1 MSGAL
6 YDVVIIGAGG
16 GGLATAARLS
26 LAGLKTLVIEQHN
39 KIGGYMT
46 SFKRGPYTF
55 EVSLHNFDGLDPKVG
70 MNYPVFK
77 QLGIIDRIK
86 SIRLEPAFNAV
97 YPGSF
102 FTIPA
107 DPVLYQNYLI
117 QQFPHE
123 EKGIRK
129 FFNTMEGM
137 KTALILMRN
146 SQEKD
151 YAGLVRTLLKHPR
164 WMWPLVRYAQGTARQ
179 LLDNH
184 FNDEKLKTLVAW
196 LACYGGATQHKTA
209 AGVFMGMIAA
219 YHFGGYYY
227 FEGGSQSVSNALGEV
242 ITENGGQILLATLAT
257 KIVIKDGLARAVKT
271 QDGGEYPCRYV
282 VSNGSAPATIN
293 EMAGREHFSKKFLKK
308 MDGLDIGGTCV
319 CVYLGVAKDYRKY
332 FNGAHTIVTSES
344 WTVPENFD
352 MMADGDP
359 QTTDMI
365 LANYSVVD
373 STCAPDGKNAIVLV
387 AAMPYDFENGWKK
400 EESTKKYKKLKQDVA
415 KILIQRAEAYL
426 PGLSDHIEN
435 IEVATPHTMERYTL
449 NPKGSTV
456 GWELTM
462 NPMEVLNRLPAQTPV
477 KNLFLA
483 GAWQSVGGQSPV
495 LASGLRAAN
504 KLLKQ
509 ESKSK
514 PID

>member
-1 MSGAL
+1 MSREM
-6 YDVVIIGAGG
+6 YDVVVIGAGG
-16 GGLATAARLS
+16 GGLAAAARLS

-55 EVSLHNFDGLDPKVG
+55 EVSLHNFDGLDPNMG

-77 QLGIIDRIK
+77 QLGIIDRIN

-107 DPVLYQNYLI
+107 NPDLYQNYLL

-129 FFNTMEGM
+129 FFDTMEGM
-137 KTALILMRN
+137 KTSLVLMKN
-146 SQEKD
+146 YQEKN
-151 YAGLVRTLLKHPR
+151 YTGMLRAVLKHPR
-164 WMWPLVRYAQGTARQ
+164 WILPLVRYTPGTARQ

-196 LACYGGATQHKTA
+196 LACYGGATQHKTSA
-209 AGVFMGMIAA
+209 TVLMGMIAA
-219 YHFGGYYY
+219 YHYGGFYY

-242 ITENGGQILLATLAT
+242 ITENGGQILLSTLAT
-257 KIVIKDGLARAVKT
+257 RIVIKDGLARAVVT
-271 QDGGEYPCRYV
+271 QDGSEYSCRYV
-282 VSNGSAPATIN
+282 VSNSNAPATIN

-308 MDGLDIGGTCV
+308 MDSFEIGATCV

-332 FNGAHTIVTSES
+332 FNGAHTIVTSER

-352 MMADGDP
+352 MMTDGDP
-359 QTTDMI
+359 HTTDMI
-365 LANYSVVD
+365 LANYSTVD
-373 STCAPDGKNAIVLV
+373 STCAPAGKNVIVLV
-387 AAMPYDFENGWKK
+387 GALPYDFEKGWNKK
-400 EESTKKYKKLKQDVA
+400 QSTKSYKKLKQDVA
-415 KILIQRAEAYL
+415 KILIQRAETHL
-426 PGLSDHIEN
+426 PGLSDHIEKM
-435 IEVATPHTMERYTL
+435 EVATPHTMERYTL
-449 NPKGSTV
+449 NPKGSII
-456 GWELTM
+456 GWGLTM

-495 LASGLRAAN
+495 LTSGLRTAD
-504 KLLKQ
+504 KLLKL
-509 ESKSK
+509 EG
-514 PID
+514 